1 MTVDTKPV
9 HGAVSCVPSELPDS
23 HAPNARRRRL
33 LIGAL
38 GTLPSVYTLASGAQ
52 AAAVSGMACWMAEP
66 GTPPARFTSGTDTWY
81 RSKVFVGNYEGNT
94 AYCVT
99 SPQNACLNLLDPGKG
114 GDGSTWVMF
123 NRTRPTLNGPTLN
136 APGGLGIPP
145 SGTEIRFVLGPA
157 NQVSNLSTIPVQG
170 LVYVDQNATIATLD
184 PNGRQYLHAVSG
196 SCWTSMLGGRASPL
210 G

>member
-1 MTVDTKPV
+1 
-9 HGAVSCVPSELPDS
+9 
-23 HAPNARRRRL
+23 
-33 LIGAL
+33 
-38 GTLPSVYTLASGAQ
+38 
-52 AAAVSGMACWMAEP
+52 
-66 GTPPARFTSGTDTWY
+66 
-81 RSKVFVGNYEGNT
+81 
-94 AYCVT
+94 
-99 SPQNACLNLLDPGKG
+99 
-114 GDGSTWVMF
+114 MF